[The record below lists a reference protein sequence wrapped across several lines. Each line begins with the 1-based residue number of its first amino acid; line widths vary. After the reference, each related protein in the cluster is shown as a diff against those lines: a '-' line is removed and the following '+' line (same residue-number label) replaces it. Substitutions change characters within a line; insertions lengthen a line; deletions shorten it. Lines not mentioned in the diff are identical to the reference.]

1 MKGGVLLNKEWQTNP
16 EGALF
21 YFINNCRKSRII
33 FDTSIS
39 CVCYKFYDLP
49 PGIVSPYVS
58 IRSTNLEDP
67 VTSILFKI
75 GLISNSSSHTEEIQC
90 MRSKGMKTYKGT
102 IEAVPNT
109 TVTDEI
115 RAQHEIYLK
124 SSALDQI
131 SPFEA
136 LCPAIICYS
145 LTINYDSKKFIY
157 DMITSKLEQRLGGV
171 GRGSKYEIS
180 DQQVTNNL
188 FDVRRNISVIV
199 MEFMDGYENMSEFEH
214 HDRFEYFKI
223 MHHYELYRLGFYGY
237 LHLDSHWGNVMINPQ
252 YPYFKNK
259 PSSSWFGRALIIDFG
274 RIKDITGRNLGE
286 QINIQYTRRDQII
299 TPHYRRLLHKLRTAM
314 AATFLASLDEPKQRR
329 LLELIANNQIMLD
342 LRAIPTQKSDKM
354 IEDENIARERIKEER
369 REAKRRAKE
378 EAERIEAE
386 RRAKEEAERRAK
398 EEAERIEVERRAR
411 EEAERIE
418 AERKE
423 AKIIEDQRIAAQRIE
438 DDCKAEIKARE
449 EAEDEAVKNNKAD
462 KIYRDAMKWKLS
474 QQPEEQRR
482 AREQEELSKCKAK
495 KEQERK
501 AREESE
507 QMNFYS
513 AKKEE
518 TPVDSEQMGF
528 YSAKQVENLGE
539 SAYMVVVRNVP
550 SASPIHGCFGFWN
563 WSNIFYINGLFRNM
577 RTAINRRG
585 GNGDQSCP
593 NLSIDINSIP
603 KCFRNQKEFRDMSL
617 LLHPDKNNKCNEED
631 KNRAIEKFKILNS
644 NKDQQNTNYGEINE
658 TTYEMCK
665 GSDNSTVNIK
675 EESEEIEF
683 FINKQEKMDSLYL
696 ESMKGKEITKAVCDK
711 INFIFNLCNE
721 KGEDNINEINNIFET
736 ILEELYET
744 LDFKNKIYNSSSQSI
759 SDDNTNISNSRIKV
773 EKLKNNVTQ
782 KIKEYREQISFLL
795 KNNGIHTSSEDES
808 LLITCILDVT
818 FRKYVINIE
827 LLNNAINSIDGLINI
842 KFGNKMNLLNIWF
855 GIPENFRITQ
865 NGGIG
870 NELTTINKNTQI
882 MNFFYQNVPV
892 YGLKYELATT
902 PLISLIK
909 KYEIGTL
916 NITNLNISSE
926 QFNNNITDLVKEPF
940 VLKNI
945 PVTGGKINKQ
955 KLIKN
960 NKTNKNK
967 NKTKKIR
974 KNKTKRRY

>member
-33 FDTSIS
+33 FDTSVS
-39 CVCYKFYDLP
+39 CICYKFYDLP
-49 PGIVSPYVS
+49 PGIVSPYIS
-58 IRSTNLEDP
+58 IRSTNLEEP

-75 GLISNSSSHTEEIQC
+75 GLISQSSSNSEYISC
-90 MRSKGMKTYKGT
+90 MRSKGMSTYKGT

-131 SPFEA
+131 SPFEP

-145 LTINYDSKKFIY
+145 LTINSDSKKFIY
-157 DMITSKLEQRLGGV
+157 DMITSKLEQRPGGV

-180 DQQVTNNL
+180 DKQVTNNL
-188 FDVRRNISVIV
+188 FDVRRNISIIV
-199 MEFMDGYENMSEFEH
+199 MEFMDGYENLSDFEH

-237 LHLDSHWGNVMINPQ
+237 IHLDSHWGNVMINPQ
-252 YPYFKNK
+252 YPYFKNR
-259 PSSSWFGRALIIDFG
+259 PDSRWFGRALIIDFG
-274 RIKDITGRNLGE
+274 RIKNIVGRNLGE
-286 QINIQYTRRDQII
+286 QINIQYIPRKQTIS
-299 TPHYRRLLHKLRTAM
+299 PHYRRQLNEFRIAM
-314 AATFLASLDEPKQRR
+314 VESFLASLDEEKQTR

-342 LRAIPTQKSDKM
+342 LRATPIQKSVKM
-354 IEDENIARERIKEER
+354 IEDERREAERIKEER
-369 REAKRRAKE
+369 IEAKRRAKE
-378 EAERIEAE
+378 EAER
-386 RRAKEEAERRAK
+386 RAREEAERRAR
-398 EEAERIEVERRAR
+398 EEAEHRAR

-418 AERKE
+418 EEERKE

-462 KIYRDAMKWKLS
+462 KIYRDAMKWKLN

-513 AKKEE
+513 AK
-518 TPVDSEQMGF
+518 QL
-528 YSAKQVENLGE
+528 ENLGE
-539 SAYMVVVRNVP
+539 SAYMIVAGNVP

-563 WSNIFYINGLFRNM
+563 WGYIFYINSIKTGLFRNM
-577 RTAINRRG
+577 QTAINRRG

-617 LLHPDKNNKCNEED
+617 ILHPDKNTKCSEENKNL
-631 KNRAIEKFKILNS
+631 AIEKFKILNS

-665 GSDNSTVNIK
+665 GSDNSNVNIK

-696 ESMKGKEITKAVCDK
+696 ESMKGKEITKSVCDK

-721 KGEDNINEINNIFET
+721 KGEDNITEINNIFET

-744 LDFKNKIYNSSSQSI
+744 LDFKNKNYNSSSQSI

-818 FRKYVINIE
+818 FRKYVTNIE

-842 KFGNKMNLLNIWF
+842 KIGNKMNLINIWF

-870 NELTTINKNTQI
+870 NELTTINNNTQI
-882 MNFFYQNVPV
+882 MNFFNKNVPV

-940 VLKNI
+940 ILKNI

-960 NKTNKNK
+960 NKTNK
-967 NKTKKIR
+967 TKRIR